1 MISLRQRLQEIA
13 AACALACALLAPTHA
28 APLTYA
34 GHLAGPSSVIGTAAP
49 DSGPYGSA
57 DSWQFWTFDAIV
69 NVDVTIMVERLA
81 SGLDPV
87 FGVWFGQESDTT
99 SYFDMF
105 SSSLHTAWMGAGDD
119 ELGASPLG
127 GPGGDALLTFTP
139 PGTGRFVIAVGNYA
153 DAVGPLDYRLTV
165 NAVPEPGTYAML
177 GAGLLVLVVAAR
189 RRHCTPRPT
198 A

>member
-1 MISLRQRLQEIA
+1 MISLRQRLQEIV
-13 AACALACALLAPTHA
+13 AACALSCALLAPAHAVPVTH
-28 APLTYA
+28 A
-34 GHLAGPSSVIGTAAP
+34 GHLGGSSSVIGSAGP
-49 DSGPYGSA
+49 GSGPYDAA

-81 SGLDPV
+81 AGIDPV
-87 FGVWFGQESDTT
+87 FGVWFGQEADTA

-119 ELGASPLG
+119 ELGSNPLG

-139 PGTGRFVIAVGNYA
+139 PGTGRVVIAVGNYA
-153 DAVGPLDYRLTV
+153 DAAGPLGYRLTV
-165 NAVPEPGTYAML
+165 NAVPEPGSYAML
-177 GAGLLVLVVAAR
+177 GAGLLALLVAAR
-189 RRHCTPRPT
+189 RRNSAPRPT